1 MKLASRRLS
10 LSCPVDL
17 PRHKLRAWLLE
28 QLRREGEPLR
38 WAITAVDRDPAG
50 ASTLLQVEAVLI
62 Q

>member
-1 MKLASRRLS
+1 MKLASRRWS

-17 PRHKLRAWLLE
+17 PRHQLREWLLE

-38 WAITAVDRDPAG
+38 WAITAVESDVDG
-50 ASTLLQVEAVLI
+50 CKQLLHEAVV

>member
-10 LSCPVDL
+10 FPCPLDL
-17 PRHKLRAWLLE
+17 PRHQLRAWLVE

-62 Q
+62 R